1 MSAHIDQQGFKV
13 KLGVAYFFIF
23 GMPGPDV
30 TAMVI
35 ESLNDDGTVSG
46 WDVNFKF
53 KVENMKTDRLW
64 RPLKYT
70 WANKGERKAIIDY
83 AGESA
88 LDLTP

>member
-1 MSAHIDQQGFKV
+1 MSNHIDQQGFKI
-13 KLGVAYFFIF
+13 KLGVAYLFVFA
-23 GMPGPDV
+23 MPGPDV

-35 ESLNDDGTVSG
+35 ESLNEDGTVSG

-53 KVENMKTDRLW
+53 KVENMKPDRLW

-70 WANKGERKAIIDY
+70 WADKGERRAIIEY

-88 LDLTP
+88 LDLKP